1 MYLHCFICKQTF
13 ADFKKMTCH
22 LKYFHNLPPN
32 SSYEC
37 VFINCKQKFSN
48 FKSFSKH
55 VRNELYKTNNNHT
68 NETINTENDVFE
80 LENNIL
86 EPNCIYEN
94 HDEEPS
100 NIENNISEIQ
110 NLTFEE
116 DNISRDIAPF
126 NLSQTLSPLLTNSFK
141 LALSN
146 FSFNRFSRKDATT
159 IQNNVKKNITGPI
172 ANELKSI
179 LNDFKTN
186 DSLNIKNKVENIIS
200 FCENPFEGFDT
211 EYKFL
216 KTLKDINLYESPSVI
231 QLNNTISNIV
241 LSHVNTMDEVITKGV
256 LFPIKFHIKKF
267 FEIPGMYEEFRK
279 TMDIINN
286 SRSLNH
292 FCNGKIWKNKV
303 KKYTDKFV
311 IPYFLY
317 FDDFEVN
324 NPLGSH
330 SSSLLGVYF
339 SFPSAPEHLKFTL
352 KNIFIAALFKSKD
365 VKDFGNDKCFFK
377 LTEILNDL
385 ESNGVEIVTKSGKYK
400 LYFCLGLIV
409 GDNLALN
416 NILGFSRSF
425 SSKFFC
431 RLCKIDRSHS
441 KVNGEE
447 DSNKIRNLENYNE
460 DIQLNNYE
468 NTGIRENSIFNKI
481 NNYHV
486 VENLYADV
494 LHDVLEGVLKY
505 DFCHIILYFVN
516 NKIFDL
522 ELFNIRKQNFNYGE
536 QDIGNK
542 SPKIEMHHLK
552 SFNLKMSGSEMLT
565 FAHFFPLFI
574 GDLVDVNSDIWKF
587 VINLVEL
594 IDLLMLTDY
603 SSLDIINL
611 KSHIDYHNKEYI
623 TLFEDSLKP
632 KHHFLS
638 HYCRILEHSGPFA
651 YLWTFNFE
659 SKHRQLK
666 SYVKNINSRR
676 NVVLSLAIKFCI
688 SFSELV
694 LNFEKNTFVMG
705 NKRYNVKESTF
716 YNILLNYIKEDEIE
730 KCTCFNSFERY
741 GTLYKNNFIIYSYD
755 PNFSASKIQEIYE
768 INGKIFLLCQTIHV
782 LSYVKSLSSYLIS
795 SEIQEFKTI
804 SVSSIKSPPI
814 HIHELNNKFYL
825 RPKNTW

>member
-365 VKDFGNDKCFFK
+365 VKDFGNDKCFF
-377 LTEILNDL
+377 LN
-385 ESNGVEIVTKSGKYK
+385 
-400 LYFCLGLIV
+400 
-409 GDNLALN
+409 
-416 NILGFSRSF
+416 
-425 SSKFFC
+425 
-431 RLCKIDRSHS
+431 
-441 KVNGEE
+441 
-447 DSNKIRNLENYNE
+447 
-460 DIQLNNYE
+460 
-468 NTGIRENSIFNKI
+468 
-481 NNYHV
+481 
-486 VENLYADV
+486 
-494 LHDVLEGVLKY
+494 
-505 DFCHIILYFVN
+505 
-516 NKIFDL
+516 
-522 ELFNIRKQNFNYGE
+522 
-536 QDIGNK
+536 
-542 SPKIEMHHLK
+542 
-552 SFNLKMSGSEMLT
+552 
-565 FAHFFPLFI
+565 
-574 GDLVDVNSDIWKF
+574 
-587 VINLVEL
+587 
-594 IDLLMLTDY
+594 
-603 SSLDIINL
+603 
-611 KSHIDYHNKEYI
+611 
-623 TLFEDSLKP
+623 
-632 KHHFLS
+632 
-638 HYCRILEHSGPFA
+638 
-651 YLWTFNFE
+651 
-659 SKHRQLK
+659 
-666 SYVKNINSRR
+666 
-676 NVVLSLAIKFCI
+676 
-688 SFSELV
+688 
-694 LNFEKNTFVMG
+694 
-705 NKRYNVKESTF
+705 
-716 YNILLNYIKEDEIE
+716 
-730 KCTCFNSFERY
+730 
-741 GTLYKNNFIIYSYD
+741 
-755 PNFSASKIQEIYE
+755 
-768 INGKIFLLCQTIHV
+768 
-782 LSYVKSLSSYLIS
+782 
-795 SEIQEFKTI
+795 
-804 SVSSIKSPPI
+804 
-814 HIHELNNKFYL
+814 
-825 RPKNTW
+825 